1 MREALP
7 SGWAAA
13 ARAMCVIAAGLT
25 ALACGSSTDTFVAPT
40 PTRCSVQAQTETTAF
55 SATGGTGTVRI
66 STNRECTWSVKSDA
80 SWVALQP
87 QASGQG
93 DGTIQFTV
101 AANADPATRNA
112 GVNINDQLIQLTQ
125 QGSPCRYQLSSSQET
140 VEASGG
146 QRTIHVQAS
155 SGQCTWTASADA
167 AWIRIVSGETGKA
180 NGDVV
185 FEVPPATGPTRTGAV
200 IVAGQS
206 VQVVQGNPCRVQLSS
221 TQEAV
226 DPAGGQRTIHVQS
239 SDGSCVWAATTDA
252 PWIRIISGATGS
264 SNGDVVFEVAPG
276 TGSTRN
282 GVVTIAGQTVQVV
295 QVAQAVNCTYATGV
309 TSVTVSAS
317 GGITEVSVAAPAGCA
332 WTAQS
337 QSPWIT
343 IANGSSGSGAGI
355 VRMSIAASDGPARNG
370 SATIAGVPI
379 AVTQTSG
386 CAVTVDPASYSAP
399 VAGSTSSVAIHTGAE
414 CSWTASANVPWITIA
429 SATSGAG
436 DTQLRFAV
444 AANTSPA
451 RSGALTI
458 GGRTV
463 TVSQPNGCTYS
474 VTPSTMDVTYGAQT
488 ASASVTT
495 GTGCVWTAAT
505 QAAWITLPQPS
516 GSGSAQVQFTVAA
529 NNGPPRSGSL
539 TIAGRTIGISQASPC
554 TWVFAPPSHEFDA
567 NGGGG
572 NVLVFVIGGCN
583 WTAVSTVDWITV
595 TAGMDGTGPLLQFSV
610 APNGGPARVG
620 IVKVGGTD
628 YRVSQAGR

>member
-1 MREALP
+1 MRGALP
-7 SGWAAA
+7 SGWPAAV
-13 ARAMCVIAAGLT
+13 RTMCVIAAGLT
-25 ALACGSSTDTFVAPT
+25 ALACGSSTDTFVAPS

-55 SATGGTGTVRI
+55 SATGGTGSVRI

-80 SWVALQP
+80 SWVALQA

-101 AANADPATRNA
+101 AANGDPATRNA
-112 GVNINDQLIQLTQ
+112 GVNVNDQVIQLTQ

-185 FEVPPATGPTRTGAV
+185 FEVPPANGPTRTGAV
-200 IVAGQS
+200 IIAGQS
-206 VQVVQGNPCRVQLSS
+206 VQVVQGSPCRVQLSS
-221 TQEAV
+221 TQETV
-226 DPAGGQRTIHVQS
+226 DAAGGQRTIHLQS
-239 SDGSCVWAATTDA
+239 SEGSCTWAATTDV

-264 SNGDVVFEVAPG
+264 ANGDVVFEVAPG
-276 TGSTRN
+276 TGSTRT
-282 GVVTIAGQTVQVV
+282 GVVTIAGQSVQVV
-295 QVAQAVNCTYATGV
+295 QAAQAVSCTYATGV
-309 TSVTVSAS
+309 TSVTMSAS
-317 GGITEVSVAAPAGCA
+317 GGIAEVSVATPAGCA

-343 IANGSSGSGAGI
+343 IANGSSGTGAGV

-370 SATIAGVPI
+370 SAIIAGVPI
-379 AVTQTSG
+379 TVTQSSG
-386 CAVTVDPASYSAP
+386 CAVTVEPASHSAP
-399 VAGSTSSVAIHTGAE
+399 VAGGTSSVAIHAGAQ
-414 CSWTASANVPWITIA
+414 CAWTASSNVPWITIA
-429 SATSGAG
+429 SATSGSG

-458 GGRTV
+458 GGLTV
-463 TVSQPNGCTYS
+463 AVSQPNGCTYA
-474 VTPSTMDVTYGAQT
+474 VTPPTMDVTYAVQT

-495 GTGCVWTAAT
+495 GTGCVWSAAS
-505 QAAWITLPQPS
+505 QDAWITFSQPS

-529 NNGPPRSGSL
+529 NNGPPRSQSL
-539 TIAGRTIGISQASPC
+539 TIAGRTIGVNQSSPC
-554 TWVFAPPSHEFDA
+554 SWAFAPPSHEFGP
-567 NGGGG
+567 GGGLG
-572 NVLVFVIGGCN
+572 NVLVFVTGGCN
-583 WTAVSTVDWITV
+583 WTAVSTVDWITMI
-595 TAGMDGTGPLLQFSV
+595 AGMDGTGPILQFSV
-610 APNGGPARVG
+610 APNGGAARVG
-620 IVKVGGTD
+620 IIKIGGTD
-628 YRVSQAGR
+628 YLVYEAGR